1 MRELVDH
8 VEHSIL
14 SAVMRAILD
23 EVVGPDVIA
32 VLRAQPDARTI
43 VKPQTAA
50 FWLFVRNLQPLAPPN
65 AFDPLVVHKPTREPQ
80 QRGDLAIAVAAV
92 LAGKLND
99 VGGQTF
105 FVISPRRRLPLRR
118 TMLAERRTGTA
129 LGDVKLTS
137 NMLDTKSS
145 AGGA

>member
-1 MRELVDH
+1 
-8 VEHSIL
+8 
-14 SAVMRAILD
+14 
-23 EVVGPDVIA
+23 VIA
-32 VLRAQPDARTI
+32 VLWAQADARP
-43 VKPQTAA
+43 VVEPQTPA
-50 FWLFVRNLQPLAPPN
+50 FWLLIRNLQPLTPPD
-65 AFDPLVVHKPTREPQ
+65 AFDPLVIHKPTRVPQ
-80 QRGDLAIAVAAV
+80 QRGDLTITVSAV
-92 LAGKLND
+92 LTGKLD
-99 VGGQTF
+99 DIGGQTF